1 MCVDAGM
8 FGGAGGSS
16 FVLHMREYLAALS
29 LHPIY
34 KTGILQLPFRVFM
47 GLIGKEGSFSTD

>member
-1 MCVDAGM
+1 M